1 MKFLIF
7 LMSIILLTGSIGSEA
22 EKGKYCNYL
31 LSISKIAF
39 NIISIQNENQITNEN
54 FNYQLVTVPLIVT
67 IKHFAF
73 LMEAMTELVSLAH
86 PLATKSAKIPVM
98 LIKLTRRNVNRNVKV
113 NSIISFCIFNIYFQ
127 SLRNYNFNPSTSMYV
142 YLKDLMASQEE
153 INHQPQAFEEE
164 LHLLNMQPF
173 LQFSLFSKRH
183 FYEGLKIVCQLAVVN
198 NKTQFK

>member
-113 NSIISFCIFNIYFQ
+113 NSIISFCIFNIYL
-127 SLRNYNFNPSTSMYV
+127 SRL
-142 YLKDLMASQEE
+142 E
-153 INHQPQAFEEE
+153 IITLIHLHQCMF
-164 LHLLNMQPF
+164 
-173 LQFSLFSKRH
+173 
-183 FYEGLKIVCQLAVVN
+183 I
-198 NKTQFK
+198 